1 MSPQVRLI
9 DSEGE
14 NVGVKQTK
22 EAIKEAY
29 ELGLDLVVVSPNA
42 DPPVAK
48 IMDFGKYKYEV
59 QKKKSEAR
67 KKQTVIVVKEI
78 KIRPGIEEHDYQVK
92 MRAINRFLEE
102 GDKVKLTLR
111 FRGREMAHHELGSKI
126 LDRVQEDLDS
136 IAKVEQFPK
145 LEGRQMTMVF
155 APR

>member
-1 MSPQVRLI
+1 MLI

-48 IMDFGKYKYEV
+48 IMDFGKYKYEI

>member
-1 MSPQVRLI
+1 VR
-9 DSEGE
+9 
-14 NVGVKQTK
+14 QTK

-136 IAKVEQFPK
+136 VAKVEQFPK

>member
-1 MSPQVRLI
+1 M
-9 DSEGE
+9 
-14 NVGVKQTK
+14 KQTK

-48 IMDFGKYKYEV
+48 IMDFGKYKYEI

-126 LDRVQEDLDS
+126 LDRVQEELDS

>member
-1 MSPQVRLI
+1 M
-9 DSEGE
+9 
-14 NVGVKQTK
+14 KQTK

-48 IMDFGKYKYEV
+48 IMDFGKYKYEI

-136 IAKVEQFPK
+136 VAKVEQFPK

>member
-1 MSPQVRLI
+1 VR
-9 DSEGE
+9 
-14 NVGVKQTK
+14 QTK
-22 EAIKEAY
+22 DAIKEAY

-136 IAKVEQFPK
+136 VAKVEQFPK

>member
-1 MSPQVRLI
+1 
-9 DSEGE
+9 
-14 NVGVKQTK
+14 VKQTK

-136 IAKVEQFPK
+136 VAKVEQFPK

>member
-1 MSPQVRLI
+1 M
-9 DSEGE
+9 
-14 NVGVKQTK
+14 KQTK

-48 IMDFGKYKYEV
+48 IMDFGKYKYEI

-92 MRAINRFLEE
+92 MRAINRFLVE

>member
-1 MSPQVRLI
+1 M
-9 DSEGE
+9 
-14 NVGVKQTK
+14 KQTK

-48 IMDFGKYKYEV
+48 IMDFGKYKYEI

-92 MRAINRFLEE
+92 MRAINRFIEE